1 MTIANRAITVLRR
14 LLDGLLLALVAVSLG
29 VLVLGRVVPLIGHPT
44 LVVAGPSMET
54 SIPMGAAVVLDP
66 VPPSSLAVGDVVSLR
81 SGADRAIFTHRVI
94 RLAEREGGLWL
105 ETKGDANATADP
117 SLTAATAVIGRVT
130 VSIPYAGYL
139 LALYSTVSGVL
150 FVISFGLGLMFLG
163 VLLEPLGLRPTVA
176 AAPEPATSADDPA
189 TSAAAT
195 PVFERATVKEVVAAS
210 RERRA
215 RRSRWG
221 IERSRR
227 PEPGA

>member
-105 ETKGDANATADP
+105 ETKGDANVTADP
-117 SLTAATAVIGRVT
+117 SLTAATAVMGRVV

-150 FVISFGLGLMFLG
+150 FVISFGLGLLFLG
-163 VLLEPLGLRPTVA
+163 VLLEPLGALPTVA
-176 AAPEPATSADDPA
+176 AAPEPATSA
-189 TSAAAT
+189 AAT
-195 PVFERATVKEVVAAS
+195 PVLGRATVKEVVAAS